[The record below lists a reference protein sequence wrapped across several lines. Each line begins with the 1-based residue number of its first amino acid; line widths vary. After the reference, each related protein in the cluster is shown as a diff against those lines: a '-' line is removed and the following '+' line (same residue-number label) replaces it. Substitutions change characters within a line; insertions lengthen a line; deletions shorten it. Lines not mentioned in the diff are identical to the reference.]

1 MPPCRCWVACTA
13 RCPRSAACHLA
24 TRAASAASRPVSKRH
39 AAFCQVTRIASMS
52 MAASAARSMVP
63 WKVLSGRPNCWREL
77 R

>member
-1 MPPCRCWVACTA
+1 MPPCRCWVACTV
-13 RCPRSAACHLA
+13 RCPRSEACHLA

-39 AAFCQVTRIASMS
+39 AAFCHVTRIASMS

-63 WKVLSGRPNCWREL
+63 WNVLRGRPNCWRVL